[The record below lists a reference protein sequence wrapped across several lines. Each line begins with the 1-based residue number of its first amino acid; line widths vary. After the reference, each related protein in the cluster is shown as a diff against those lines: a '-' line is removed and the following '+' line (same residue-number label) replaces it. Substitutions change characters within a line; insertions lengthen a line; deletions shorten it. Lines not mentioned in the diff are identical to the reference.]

1 MKIEKIMTERELNY
15 KFIVNRIVKT
25 AQDKLTDWELEFISS
40 VYEWYI
46 LKDKI
51 ISQKQKDIIIKINRR
66 IMGRL

>member
-15 KFIVNRIVKT
+15 KFIVNRIVET
-25 AQDKLTDWELEFISS
+25 AQDKLNDWELEFISS

-46 LKDKI
+46 LKDKK